1 MTAARIAGKG
11 IYDIPMEQ
19 YHGDCCE
26 GPSVSGSGLVTIE
39 QKSLAHYWWD
49 SYHNPN
55 QEPRD
60 TTALAFGRAC
70 HAWTLG
76 EPEWN
81 KYFILSPYDDFRTKE
96 ARTWREA
103 QTRTIVKAEQFE
115 AIKVMTDQ
123 LRRHPLLKNAF
134 TDGRPEM
141 SLIWKDRET
150 GIWLKSRPDWLPNTS
165 RFVPNFKTC
174 ASAKPDAFTRAAF
187 GFGYHQGAALCLDG
201 LREVLGWNDA
211 QYYFVAQ
218 EKEPPYVALPFVMRD
233 TDIEMGRMLN
243 RSALRKLARA
253 LDADH
258 WPAYA
263 EGAVEICM
271 PAWTEKQIL
280 DRGETGEFNELQKDE
295 AE

>member
-1 MTAARIAGKG
+1 MPDKISANSIV
-11 IYDIPMEQ
+11 DIPMEF
-19 YHGDCCE
+19 YHGDCAV

-81 KYFILSPYDDFRTKE
+81 KYFILSPYEEFRTKE
-96 ARTWREA
+96 AKAWREA
-103 QTRTIVKAEQFE
+103 QSRTIVKAEQFE
-115 AIKVMTDQ
+115 AIKVMTEQ

-150 GIWLKSRPDWLPNTS
+150 GIWLKSRPDWLPNNS
-165 RFVPNFKTC
+165 QFVPNFKTTKSAHPKAF
-174 ASAKPDAFTRAAF
+174 ASQAFAL
-187 GFGYHQGAALCLDG
+187 GYHQGAALCLDG
-201 LREVLGWNDA
+201 LREVLGWKSPS
-211 QYYFVAQ
+211 YYFVAQ
-218 EKEPPYVALPFVMRD
+218 EKDPPYVAMPFVMREHD
-233 TDIEMGRMLN
+233 YELGRMLN

-263 EGAVEICM
+263 EGAVEISM
-271 PAWTEKQIL
+271 PSWTEKQIL
-280 DRGETGEFNELQKDE
+280 DRNERGEFTDE
-295 AE
+295 EQAAA

>member
-1 MTAARIAGKG
+1 MSRKLIAEAGV
-11 IYDIPMEQ
+11 YDIPMEF
-19 YHGDCCE
+19 YHGDTCI

-39 QKSLAHYWWD
+39 QKSLAHYWWE

-55 QEPRD
+55 REELD

-76 EPEWN
+76 EPEWD

-103 QTRTIVKAEQFE
+103 QSRTIVKAEQFE

-165 RFVPNFKTC
+165 HFVPNFKTTIN
-174 ASAKPDAFTRAAF
+174 AKPEAFTRQAF
-187 GFGYHQGAALCLDG
+187 GLGYHQGAALCLEG
-201 LREVLGWNDA
+201 LRQVLGWTDA
-211 QYYFVAQ
+211 KYYFVAQ
-218 EKEPPYVALPFVMRD
+218 EKDAPYVAMPFLMREHD
-233 TDIEMGRMLN
+233 YELGAMLN

-263 EGAVEICM
+263 EGAVEIAM

-280 DRGETGEFNELQKDE
+280 DRNEAGEFNEAQME
-295 AE
+295 AAE